1 MRCLKKL
8 IGFVVLMKKNDTTNQ
23 IFSWKKSM
31 YPSTAEYY
39 WNLLKYTII
48 YFYIGNFHMKPGS
61 RSPGLNFGVFEYHTR
76 SIQNKTHDDIGKFI
90 NVTRSFILNTPHKR
104 GMTIQ
109 ISLMPD
115 RTHSKMCRDFWKK
128 FQYAFL
134 DVPSYILDEKN
145 SRNFFST
152 FST

>member
-8 IGFVVLMKKNDTTNQ
+8 IGFVVLMKKNNTTNQ
-23 IFSWKKSM
+23 IFSWKKSI
-31 YPSTAEYY
+31 YPSTAEHY
-39 WNLLKYTII
+39 WIILKYYTII

-61 RSPGLNFGVFEYHTR
+61 RSPGLNFGVFEYHTP

-90 NVTRSFILNTPHKR
+90 NVTRSFNLNTPHKR

-109 ISLMPD
+109 ISLTPN

-134 DVPSYILDEKN
+134 DVPSYIL
-145 SRNFFST
+145 
-152 FST
+152 